1 MNIWKARIQAFV
13 SSCAGW
19 LCRHIGRHAHADTL
33 STVQPTRDEYAAERE
48 MNRKRICELE
58 GLLAQMQKECCTLK
72 NRLSSQRELVAHF
85 LQKSDDELRKAV
97 AYNCS
102 RSQDGKHWE
111 VVTEYCCLGGCDM
124 GIYPFDRERDALLFA
139 ALLSALGHKP
149 SHNTACSDC
158 YAEYG
163 KDCV

>member
-1 MNIWKARIQAFV
+1 MSIWKARIQAFV
-13 SSCAGW
+13 SICAGW
-19 LCRHIGRHAHADTL
+19 LCRHTGRHAHADTL
-33 STVQPTRDEYAAERE
+33 STVQPTQDEYAAERE

-72 NRLSSQRELVAHF
+72 KRLSSQRELIAPL

-97 AYNCS
+97 AYDCS

-124 GIYPFDRERDALLFA
+124 GIYSFDRERDALLFA

-149 SHNTACSDC
+149 SAC
-158 YAEYG
+158 YAEYR